1 MHDGQAEPML
11 TFWKKLAIVMFD
23 YTLDNHGRSRDAS
36 HYLLCT
42 QESIVEE
49 YSLETCPIFS

>member
-1 MHDGQAEPML
+1 ML